1 VEDDNFVW
9 TFDKSSSGQLIIQ
22 PCTIKSSEQ
31 TNETVTRKVQILFFG
46 KIAEIAANTG
56 EYLCRA
62 LSTYVEGRLKTDER
76 ESVSGN
82 KIDTRIGRSGS
93 QLQKMK

>member
-1 VEDDNFVW
+1 MEDDNFVW

-76 ESVSGN
+76 ESKERDRVRV
-82 KIDTRIGRSGS
+82 KRSSDLS
-93 QLQKMK
+93 QC

>member
-76 ESVSGN
+76 ESKERDRVRV
-82 KIDTRIGRSGS
+82 KRSSDLS
-93 QLQKMK
+93 QC